1 MVQAKRG
8 ASSSNKKLTVSVKGR
23 SNYIMESGGLLTAKN
38 GHCSIDDID
47 RLTTQM
53 EAFMNILQS
62 TTTCLAFPSLF
73 STLSAPTSIIATAN
87 SIRGHY
93 DHSKTLTENIRIP
106 PHLLSEFH
114 LVFVVLDK
122 PNKELDTS
130 LTEHIR
136 AVHAGAKKNSVIAN
150 RFNQRIKNN
159 NSMSMSMDDD
169 NDDVEGVGEY
179 DLSDRLKLKPEDEVD
194 MDLLPM
200 MQLKKFIGK

>member
-8 ASSSNKKLTVSVKGR
+8 ASSSNKKLTVHVKGR
-23 SNYIMESGGLLTAKN
+23 SNYIMESGGLLTARN

-47 RLTTQM
+47 RLATQM

-62 TTTCLAFPSLF
+62 TTTCLAFPSIF
-73 STLSAPTSIIATAN
+73 SALSAPTSIIATAN

-114 LVFVVLDK
+114 LVFVILDK

-150 RFNQRIKNN
+150 KFKQRIKNN
-159 NSMSMSMDDD
+159 NSMSITMDDD
-169 NDDVEGVGEY
+169 NDDVEGEY
-179 DLSDRLKLKPEDEVD
+179 DLSDRLKLKTEDEVD

-200 MQLKKFIGK
+200 MQLKKFISK